1 LNKRL
6 ALSYNARTRQEVY
19 LLKSHSCGELTE
31 KHIGHEVS
39 LAGWVHRRRDH
50 GGLIFIDL
58 RDKEG
63 IAQVVFNPETSKK
76 AHKTANELR
85 NEYVTRITGKVAQ
98 RPAGTEN
105 LKLPTGKIE
114 VIASDIQIL
123 NTAKTPPFYI
133 NEDVEVDE
141 NLSLKYRYLYLR
153 RPRMKDNI
161 MLRHK
166 VEKFMRDFLDAK
178 GFVEIETPILFKST
192 PEGAR
197 DYLVPSRI
205 HPGKFYALPQS
216 PQQLK
221 QLLMVAGFEKY
232 YQIARCFRDE
242 DLRADRQ
249 PEFAQLDM
257 EMSFIDEE
265 DILSLLEEMFTS
277 LVETIKPEMKMLKP
291 FPRLSFAETM
301 ERYGTDK
308 PDIRFGMELKDL
320 SKIVAKSEFA
330 VFHSAIQG
338 GGKVKGICLTG
349 CADYSHK
356 QTEELT
362 ELAKSSGA
370 KGLITLAL
378 PADSFDSLEQLT
390 PEKVKSVAAKYLT
403 ADQLKDI
410 VGKLEAKPGDLI
422 LVVAGDAKMVDKVL
436 DELRREMGH
445 RLGLIDPNLL
455 VFFFVVDFP
464 LLDWNEET
472 KLWEPM
478 HHPFTSPRE
487 EDIPLLDKDPARVRA
502 RHYDIVCNGYE
513 LSSGSIRIHT
523 REMQQKIFRLLGY
536 SDEEIES
543 RFGHM
548 LEAFDYGA
556 PPHGGI
562 APGIDRVV
570 MLLAGADNIR
580 EVIAF
585 PKNQSAI
592 DVMSDSPSTVSQAQ
606 LSELHL
612 KLADKETKKA

>member
-1 LNKRL
+1 
-6 ALSYNARTRQEVY
+6 

-31 KHIGHEVS
+31 KHVGKEVT

-85 NEYVTRITGKVAQ
+85 NEYVAKIAGKVEK
-98 RPAGTEN
+98 RPKGTEN

-153 RPRMKDNI
+153 RPRMKDN
-161 MLRHK
+161 MVLRHK
-166 VEKFMRDFLDAK
+166 VEKFMREFLDAK

-242 DLRADRQ
+242 DQRADRQ
-249 PEFAQLDM
+249 PEFTQLDM

-265 DILSLLEEMFTS
+265 DILSLLEEMFTL
-277 LVETIKPEMKMLKP
+277 LVETVKPEMKIMKP

-308 PDIRFGMELKDL
+308 PDIRFGLELRDL
-320 SKIVAKSEFA
+320 SKIVAESEFA
-330 VFHSAIQG
+330 VFRSAIQG
-338 GGKVKGICLTG
+338 GGKVKGICLPG

-362 ELAKSSGA
+362 ELAKALGA

-378 PADSFDSLEQLT
+378 PAGSFEKPEQIT
-390 PEKVKSVAAKYLT
+390 PDKVKSVAAKYLT
-403 ADQLKDI
+403 AEQLKEI
-410 VGKLEAKPGDLI
+410 VGKFEAKAGDLI
-422 LVVAGDAKMVDKVL
+422 LIVAGEAKMVDKVL
-436 DELRREMGH
+436 DELRREMGR
-445 RLGLIDPNLL
+445 RLGLIDPNRL

-523 REMQQKIFRLLGY
+523 RELQQKIFRLLGY
-536 SDEEIES
+536 SDEEIEA

-592 DVMSDSPSTVSQAQ
+592 DVMSDSPSAVSQAQ
-606 LSELHL
+606 LDDLHL
-612 KLADKETKKA
+612 KLVDEETGKG

>member
-1 LNKRL
+1 M
-6 ALSYNARTRQEVY
+6 
-19 LLKSHSCGELTE
+19 LKNHSCGELSE
-31 KHIGHEVS
+31 KHIGKEVT

-85 NEYVTRITGKVAQ
+85 NEFVARISGKVEK
-98 RPAGTEN
+98 RPQGTEN

-123 NTAKTPPFYI
+123 NTAKSPPFYI
-133 NEDVEVDE
+133 NEDLEVDE
-141 NLSLKYRYLYLR
+141 NLALKYRYLYLR
-153 RPRMKDNI
+153 RPRMKEN
-161 MLRHK
+161 MVLRHK

-178 GFVEIETPILFKST
+178 GFVEVETPILFKST

-197 DYLVPSRI
+197 DYLVPSRM

-221 QLLMVAGFEKY
+221 QLLMVAGMEKY

-249 PEFAQLDM
+249 PEFTQLDM

-277 LVETIKPEMKMLKP
+277 LVETIKPEMRLLKP
-291 FPRLSFAETM
+291 FPRLSFTETM
-301 ERYGTDK
+301 EKYGTDK
-308 PDIRFGMELKDL
+308 PDIRFGLELRDL
-320 SKIVAKSEFA
+320 SQIVAESEFA
-330 VFHSAIQG
+330 VFRLAIQG
-338 GGKVKGICLTG
+338 GGKVRGICLPG

-362 ELAKSSGA
+362 ELAKASGA

-378 PADSFDSLEQLT
+378 PPGSFNTPEQLS
-390 PEKVKSVAAKYLT
+390 PDKVKSVAAKYLS
-403 ADQLKDI
+403 AEQLKQI
-410 VGKLEAKPGDLI
+410 VGKFEAKASDLI
-422 LVVAGDAKMVDKVL
+422 LIVAGESKMVDKVL
-436 DELRREMGH
+436 DELRREMGR
-445 RLGLIDPNLL
+445 RLGMIDPNLL

-464 LLDWNEET
+464 LLDWNAET

-487 EDIPLLDKDPARVRA
+487 EDIPLLDKDPGKVRA

-523 REMQQKIFRLLGY
+523 RELQQKIFRLLGY
-536 SDEEIES
+536 SDEEIEA

-562 APGIDRVV
+562 APGIDRLV

-592 DVMSDSPSTVSQAQ
+592 DVMSDSPSEVSQTQ
-606 LSELHL
+606 LNELHL
-612 KLADKETKKA
+612 KLVDEETGKG

>member
-1 LNKRL
+1 VA
-6 ALSYNARTRQEVY
+6 ALGYNAGTSEVH

-31 KHIGHEVS
+31 KHIGHEVT

-58 RDKEG
+58 RDKDG
-63 IAQVVFNPETSKK
+63 IAQVVFNPETSKT

-85 NEYVTRITGKVAQ
+85 NEYVAKITGKVEK
-98 RPAGTEN
+98 RPQGTEN

-123 NTAKTPPFYI
+123 NAAKTPPFYI

-161 MLRHK
+161 ILRHK

-178 GFVEIETPILFKST
+178 GFVDIETPILFKST

-221 QLLMVAGFEKY
+221 QLLMVAGLEKY

-249 PEFAQLDM
+249 PEFTQLDL

-277 LVETIKPEMKMLKP
+277 LVETVKPEMKIVKP
-291 FPRLSFAETM
+291 FPRLSFVETM

-308 PDIRFGMELKDL
+308 PDIRFGLELKDL
-320 SKIVAKSEFA
+320 SSIVAKSEFA
-330 VFHSAIQG
+330 VFRSTIQG
-338 GGKVKGICLTG
+338 GGRVKGICLPG

-378 PADSFDSLEQLT
+378 PAGSFDNPEQLT

-403 ADQLKDI
+403 AEQLKEI
-410 VGKLEAKPGDLI
+410 VGKLEAKAGDLI
-422 LVVAGDAKMVDKVL
+422 LIVAGEAKMVDKVL
-436 DELRREMGH
+436 DEMRREMGR
-445 RLGLIDPNLL
+445 RLGLIDPNQL
-455 VFFFVVDFP
+455 VFFFVIDFP

-523 REMQQKIFRLLGY
+523 RELQQRIFRLLGY
-536 SDEEIES
+536 TDEEIEA

-562 APGIDRVV
+562 APGIDRLV

-592 DVMSDSPSTVSQAQ
+592 DVMSDSPSTVSKAQ
-606 LSELHL
+606 LDELHL
-612 KLADKETKKA
+612 KLLDEETGKD